1 LNMKGFTGKLLEINL
16 NSQEIEEIDL
26 NEEIAERFLGATGY
40 AVRYLYD
47 KIDKDTDPLGPENI
61 LMFMNGPLCGSRVPA
76 SGRFSVCAKSPL
88 TKLWGEAN
96 CGGYF
101 GPELKKA
108 GYDGIIIKEVS
119 KDPVYLHI
127 TEDGVEIKDASHLW
141 GKGTLE
147 THEILKEET
156 GSNLTRV
163 ACIGQAG
170 ENLIKFAT
178 ILSEDKSAGRTGMGA
193 VMGSKKLKAIAV
205 RGPKR
210 SYEAANPEKFD
221 EAIKEMIDA
230 VNSSFTTQMF
240 GMLGTPAGVD
250 KYNAEGE
257 LPIKYWTQGE
267 WDKAGEISGATASQA
282 IYSKQYPCFSCP
294 IGCAHK
300 ASVDEGEYAFEGER
314 EAPEYETIV
323 SFGSLIL
330 NDNLEAIVEANHL
343 CNNYG
348 IDTISGGS
356 TIAFIYYLYNNEYIS
371 SDDIDGLEPEW
382 GKIEPALE
390 MIEKMAN
397 REGIGDLLAEGSN
410 AVGKKFNI
418 PQDEIATALGQEV
431 PYHDLRHTFGM
442 ALAYAVGTPRGP
454 CHCASD
460 MYLVLLGLPFEN
472 LGIETVDRCS
482 DGEIM
487 AKDTAIMY
495 DYRAFYNSLVLC
507 LFCNPDPSIVAKVIQ
522 YATGLEF
529 DIERIKETGERIYTM
544 KRLFNL
550 KMGLTPE
557 DEKLPQIL
565 LEPLEEGGSAGKS
578 PDFEKLKRI
587 YYEIRDWDIE
597 TGYPSEEKLKN
608 LDLEEDFLLKI
619 LVMIK

>member
-1 LNMKGFTGKLLEINL
+1 MKGFIGKLLEVNL
-16 NSQEIEEIDL
+16 NTGELSELELDES
-26 NEEIAERFLGATGY
+26 IAEKFLGATGY

-47 KIDKDTDPLGPENI
+47 KIEEETDPLGPENI
-61 LMFMNGPLCGSRVPA
+61 LMLMTGPLCGSRAPA
-76 SGRFSVCAKSPL
+76 SGRFSVSAKSPL
-88 TKLWGEAN
+88 TKIWGEAN

-101 GPELKKA
+101 GPELKKT
-108 GYDGIIIKEVS
+108 GYDGIIIKGVS
-119 KDPVYLHI
+119 ETPVYLHI
-127 TEDGVEIKDASHLW
+127 TEQGAELKDATHLW

-147 THEILKEET
+147 THEILKEES

-193 VMGSKKLKAIAV
+193 VMGSKNLKAIAV
-205 RGPKR
+205 KGPKR
-210 SYEAANPEKFD
+210 SYDAAQPEEFD
-221 EAIKEMIDA
+221 QAVKEMIEE
-230 VNSSFTTQMF
+230 VNNSFTTQMF

-267 WDKAGEISGATASQA
+267 WEGAGDISGATASQK
-282 IYSKQYPCFSCP
+282 IYSKQYPCYSCP

-300 ASVDEGEYAFEGER
+300 ASVEEGEYAFEGER

-330 NDNLEAIVEANHL
+330 NDDLEAIVEANHL
-343 CNNYG
+343 CNDFG

-356 TIAFIYYLYNNEYIS
+356 TIAFIYYLYNNDFIS

-382 GKIEPALE
+382 GKIKPALE
-390 MIEKMAN
+390 MIHKMAK
-397 REGIGDLLAEGSN
+397 REGIGDVLAEGSD

-418 PQDEIATALGQEV
+418 SQDKIATALGQEV
-431 PYHDLRHTFGM
+431 PYHDLRHTWGM
-442 ALAYAVGTPRGP
+442 ALSYAVGTPRGP

-460 MYLVLLGLPFEN
+460 MYLVLLGLPFED
-472 LGIETVDRCS
+472 LGIQTVDRCS

-495 DYRAFYNSLVLC
+495 DYRALYNSLVIC
-507 LFCNPDPSIVAKVIQ
+507 LFCNPDPSTVAKVIQ
-522 YATGLEF
+522 TATGLDF
-529 DIERIKETGERIYTM
+529 DIERIKKTGERIYSM

-565 LEPLEEGGSAGKS
+565 LEPLDEGGSAGKS
-578 PDFEKLKRI
+578 PDFEKLKKI
-587 YYEIRDWDIE
+587 YYDLRDWDLK
-597 TGYPSEEKLKN
+597 TGYPSQDKLKQLGLEN
-608 LDLEEDFLLKI
+608 L
-619 LVMIK
+619 

>member
-1 LNMKGFTGKLLEINL
+1 MKGFIGKLLEVNL
-16 NSQEIEEIDL
+16 NTGELSELELDE
-26 NEEIAERFLGATGY
+26 NIAEKFLGATGY

-47 KIDKDTDPLGPENI
+47 KIEEDTDPLGPENI
-61 LMFMNGPLCGSRVPA
+61 LMFMTGPLCGSRAPA
-76 SGRFSVCAKSPL
+76 SGRFSVSAKSPL
-88 TKLWGEAN
+88 TEIWGEAN

-101 GPELKKA
+101 GPELKKT
-108 GYDGIIIKEVS
+108 GYDGIIIKGASES
-119 KDPVYLHI
+119 PVYLHI
-127 TEDGVEIKDASHLW
+127 TDQGAELKDATHLW

-147 THEILKEET
+147 THEILKEES

-205 RGPKR
+205 KGPKR
-210 SYEAANPEKFD
+210 SYEAAQPEEFD
-221 EAIKEMIDA
+221 QTVKQMIEE
-230 VNSSFTTQMF
+230 VNNSFTTQMF

-267 WDKAGEISGATASQA
+267 WDSAGDISGATASQK
-282 IYSKQYPCFSCP
+282 IYSKQYPCYSCP

-300 ASVDEGEYAFEGER
+300 ASVEEGEYAFEGER

-330 NDNLEAIVEANHL
+330 NDDLEAIVEANHL
-343 CNNYG
+343 CNDYG

-356 TIAFIYYLYNNEYIS
+356 TIAFIYYLYNNDLIS

-382 GKIEPALE
+382 GNIEPALE
-390 MIEKMAN
+390 MINKIAN
-397 REGIGDLLAEGSN
+397 RKGIGDVLAEGSD

-418 PQDEIATALGQEV
+418 SQDKIATALGQEV
-431 PYHDLRHTFGM
+431 PYHDLRHTWGM
-442 ALAYAVGTPRGP
+442 ALSYAVGTPRGP

-460 MYLVLLGLPFEN
+460 MYLVLLGLPFED
-472 LGIETVDRCS
+472 LGVETVDRCS

-495 DYRAFYNSLVLC
+495 DYRALYNSLVIC
-507 LFCNPDPSIVAKVIQ
+507 LFCNPDPSTVANIIQ
-522 YATGLEF
+522 TATGLEF
-529 DIERIKETGERIYTM
+529 DIERIKRTGERIYTM

-565 LEPLEEGGSAGKS
+565 LEPLDEGGSAGKS
-578 PDFEKLKRI
+578 PDFEKLKKI
-587 YYEIRDWDIE
+587 YYELRDWDLE
-597 TGYPSEEKLKN
+597 TGYPSQDKLKQLGLEN
-608 LDLEEDFLLKI
+608 L
-619 LVMIK
+619 

>member
-1 LNMKGFTGKLLEINL
+1 MKGFIGKLLEVNL
-16 NSQEIEEIDL
+16 NTGEFSDL
-26 NEEIAERFLGATGY
+26 ELDENIAEKFLGATGY

-47 KIDKDTDPLGPENI
+47 KIEEDTDPLGPENI
-61 LMFMNGPLCGSRVPA
+61 LMFMTGPLCGSRAPA
-76 SGRFSVCAKSPL
+76 SGRFSVSAKSPL
-88 TKLWGEAN
+88 TEIWGEAN

-101 GPELKKA
+101 GPELKKT
-108 GYDGIIIKEVS
+108 GYDGIIIKGASES
-119 KDPVYLHI
+119 PVYLHI
-127 TEDGVEIKDASHLW
+127 TEQGAELKDATHLW

-147 THEILKEET
+147 THEILKEES

-205 RGPKR
+205 KGPKR
-210 SYEAANPEKFD
+210 SYEAAQPEEFD
-221 EAIKEMIDA
+221 QTVKQMIEE
-230 VNSSFTTQMF
+230 VNNSFTTQMF

-267 WDKAGEISGATASQA
+267 WDSAGDISGATASQK
-282 IYSKQYPCFSCP
+282 IYSKQYPCYSCP

-300 ASVDEGEYAFEGER
+300 ASVEEGEYAFEGER

-330 NDNLEAIVEANHL
+330 NDDLEAIVEANHL
-343 CNNYG
+343 CNDYG

-356 TIAFIYYLYNNEYIS
+356 TIAFIYYLYNNELIS

-382 GKIEPALE
+382 GNIEPALE
-390 MIEKMAN
+390 MINKIAN

-418 PQDEIATALGQEV
+418 PQDKIATALGQEV
-431 PYHDLRHTFGM
+431 PYHDLRHTWGM
-442 ALAYAVGTPRGP
+442 ALSYAVGTPRGP

-460 MYLVLLGLPFEN
+460 MYLVLLGLPFED

-482 DGEIM
+482 DGEVM
-487 AKDTAIMY
+487 VKDTAIMY
-495 DYRAFYNSLVLC
+495 DYRALYNSLVIC
-507 LFCNPDPSIVAKVIQ
+507 LFCNPDPSTVAKVIQ
-522 YATGLEF
+522 TATGLEF
-529 DIERIKETGERIYTM
+529 DIERIKRTGERIYTM

-565 LEPLEEGGSAGKS
+565 LEPLDEGGSAGKS
-578 PDFEKLKRI
+578 PDFEKLKKT
-587 YYEIRDWDIE
+587 YYELRDWDLE
-597 TGYPSEEKLKN
+597 TGYPSQDKLKQLGLEN
-608 LDLEEDFLLKI
+608 L
-619 LVMIK
+619 